1 MVNYNILTYLIGEG
15 FKNVFKNKKSTFAAL
30 MIMFVTMITAGL
42 GLAGASNI
50 SAVMKQLEQDVPITL
65 YVKDGLKEQELTDIS
80 DYIKSIDGVNTNLEC
95 TSKSEALAKAK
106 ERLSDSADLLS
117 QYTESNHPFKAS
129 YAIKL
134 TDIKKSSEVVEE
146 LKNAEVLKDKIAEIN
161 SSDVVMNGLR
171 GIDRGVKIVFIGMG
185 ILLIVVSTVIIS
197 NTIKLTV
204 HARRREISIMK
215 YVGATNNFIR
225 APFIV
230 EGVVIGIIAI
240 AVSLLSLGA
249 VYHLI
254 YGACNNILISNF
266 NVNMLQFSDIF
277 KTILI
282 VYIVLG
288 IGIGVVGSV
297 LSMKKYLKV

>member
-65 YVKDGLKEQELTDIS
+65 YVKDELKEQELTDIS
-80 DYIKSIDGVNTNLEC
+80 DYIKTIDGVNTNL
-95 TSKSEALAKAK
+95 
-106 ERLSDSADLLS
+106 
-117 QYTESNHPFKAS
+117 

-230 EGVVIGIIAI
+230 EGVVIGITAI

-277 KTILI
+277 KTILM

-288 IGIGVVGSV
+288 IGIGVRKRFINEKIFKGIICERCNYE
-297 LSMKKYLKV
+297 KKSIKCVFITNYNY